1 MKLSSLLLF
10 LVLVLSTTV
19 ARAQE
24 EERNVDPF
32 ESFNRSMFTVNNGL
46 DKYIIRPL
54 AVGYDWILPG
64 FAKRGVGN
72 MFANFYDF
80 NSSVNGVLQGRFTG
94 AGQSGGRFLINS
106 TVGVLGL
113 FDVATPMG
121 VRPYRTDFG
130 HTLAIWGVE
139 SGPYLMVPFFGPR
152 TIRSGTGTIFDAY
165 TSVPTYIPNVPVRNT
180 IFGLGLIDGR
190 SRLLQADE
198 LISGDRYIFVRD
210 AYLSTREAIV
220 NDGVIQDN
228 FSDFEEGEDFEEF

>member
-1 MKLSSLLLF
+1 
-10 LVLVLSTTV
+10 
-19 ARAQE
+19 
-24 EERNVDPF
+24 
-32 ESFNRSMFTVNNGL
+32 
-46 DKYIIRPL
+46 
-54 AVGYDWILPG
+54 
-64 FAKRGVGN
+64 
-72 MFANFYDF
+72 
-80 NSSVNGVLQGRFTG
+80 
-94 AGQSGGRFLINS
+94 
-106 TVGVLGL
+106 
-113 FDVATPMG
+113 

-130 HTLAIWGVE
+130 HTLAIWGFE